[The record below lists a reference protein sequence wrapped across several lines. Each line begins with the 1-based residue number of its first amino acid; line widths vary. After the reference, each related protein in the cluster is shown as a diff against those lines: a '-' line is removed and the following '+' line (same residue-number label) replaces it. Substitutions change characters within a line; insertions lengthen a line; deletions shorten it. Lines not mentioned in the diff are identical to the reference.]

1 MSELLSKVAELLN
14 APESLVQ
21 RSAEARA
28 EASGRT
34 VDEVLQS
41 WAGGEAVASSEKPAE
56 EAPPKEEPEAPPVE
70 ETEALVE
77 QKDEVENPK
86 EDDTEIVKEQTE
98 NIPAIS
104 SKENIKKVIHKV
116 SFANKTLDIKVN
128 AEASLPRWL
137 NFSFVLIP
145 LFIVIGII
153 NTSSTQECGENG
165 ILDVD
170 RKTQLTVNC
179 DGTAFEGKGV
189 GSASSINYIAL
200 GQQVYSGAAACAGC
214 HGVNGGGGV
223 GPAFTG
229 GELYTTFPT
238 CSDHALWI
246 ELGSAGWQA
255 EVGPAYGAENKVSIG
270 GMPGFTGKLTEDEIY
285 AVVVFERV
293 VFGGGNTDEVLEDCG
308 LLETDEEV
316 TTEAVEPT
324 G

>member
-1 MSELLSKVAELLN
+1 MEYKENSMEAAMRCVVFALSGDGNVSDDEF
-14 APESLVQ
+14 
-21 RSAEARA
+21 
-28 EASGRT
+28 EASLAQT
-34 VDEVLQS
+34 DELERWFGFANVMNS
-41 WAGGEAVASSEKPAE
+41 AFDNIFSSMFGDE
-56 EAPPKEEPEAPPVE
+56 EEEVE
-70 ETEALVE
+70 EEEEEEIIFEAISEATL
-77 QKDEVENPK
+77 K
-86 EDDTEIVKEQTE
+86 EIVKDEKESLPEVSSQT
-98 NIPAIS
+98 N
-104 SKENIKKVIHKV
+104 NKKVIQKV

-128 AEASLPRWL
+128 AETSLPRWL

-145 LFIVIGII
+145 LFIVIGIV

-179 DGTAFEGKGV
+179 DGSAFEGKGV

-308 LLETDEEV
+308 LLETDEEI

>member
-41 WAGGEAVASSEKPAE
+41 WAGGESVASVEKPAE
-56 EAPPKEEPEAPPVE
+56 EAPPAEEPTPPVE
-70 ETEALVE
+70 EKVE
-77 QKDEVENPK
+77 LEQPK
-86 EDDTEIVKEQTE
+86 EDTAEIVKEDTQNVPE
-98 NIPAIS
+98 IS
-104 SKENIKKVIHKV
+104 SKENVKKVIHKV
-116 SFANKTLDIKVN
+116 SFANKTLNIKVN
-128 AEASLPRWL
+128 TETSLPRWL

-145 LFIVIGII
+145 LFIVIGIV

-179 DGTAFEGKGV
+179 DGSAFEGKGV

-246 ELGSAGWQA
+246 
-255 EVGPAYGAENKVSIG
+255 
-270 GMPGFTGKLTEDEIY
+270 
-285 AVVVFERV
+285 
-293 VFGGGNTDEVLEDCG
+293 
-308 LLETDEEV
+308 
-316 TTEAVEPT
+316 
-324 G
+324 